1 MIIPLHFRGKV
12 YKLTVKATD
21 LGLPPRSSTSSLSI
35 RVNEVNDHPPQFEKT
50 IYKTSLPE
58 NSLPGNICT
67 LWNLLFGIISE
78 SNIDQAIEYF
88 SRFQSARNQ
97 SNGHGQQ

>member
-1 MIIPLHFRGKV
+1 MIIPLYFRGKV

-58 NSLPGNICT
+58 NSLPGNMCI
-67 LWNLLFGIISE
+67 LRNLLFGIISLLLSE
-78 SNIDQAIEYF
+78 SNIDQLIEYF
-88 SRFQSARNQ
+88 SRF
-97 SNGHGQQ
+97 